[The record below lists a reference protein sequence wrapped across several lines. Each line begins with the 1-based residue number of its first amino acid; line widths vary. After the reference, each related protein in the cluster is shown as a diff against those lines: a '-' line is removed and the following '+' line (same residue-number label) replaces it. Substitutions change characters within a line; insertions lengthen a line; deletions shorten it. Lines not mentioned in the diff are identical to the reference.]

1 MHRRQFY
8 AGWGDVDV
16 NAHMRNAAYLEKS
29 TDVRLMYFIENGFP
43 VKEFVRLHIGPVV
56 MKDELEYFKEVG
68 LHQEITVTFELAGHA
83 LDGSRYLV
91 RNEFFRA
98 DGTLSTRVT
107 SAGGWL
113 NLLERKLIAPPPGL
127 LSAMNAL
134 GRTSDF
140 VVLASSIDRRS

>member
-1 MHRRQFY
+1 MYSRQFY

-16 NAHMRNAAYLEKS
+16 NAHVRNTAYLDKS
-29 TDVRLMYFIENGFP
+29 TDVRLMYFTENGFP
-43 VKEFVRLHIGPVV
+43 VEEFLRLHIGPVV
-56 MKDELEYFKEVG
+56 MKDELEYFKEVT
-68 LHQEITVTFELAGHA
+68 LHQEITVTFALAGHA
-83 LDGSRYLV
+83 PDGSRYLV

-113 NLLERKLIAPPPGL
+113 CLIERKLISPPPAL

-140 VVLASSIDRRS
+140 VALASSLARRS